1 MCIFGLFLFTYGVFG
16 DFENEKWKEFVS
28 GLGKTFL
35 AGAIFSMLLKT
46 AQFLG
51 VFKEEIEKVIYDTK
65 FISNRVD
72 LPEYWEKV
80 TKELFKNRFPRIN
93 KAITKDV
100 KEIYLQAGYQFITK
114 QWRVPANSDFAAPPA
129 EYGLLSAE
137 LGSSFKFGKQQLNIS
152 IAATNL
158 LNEIYRDYLDRF
170 RYFAD
175 SQGQNF
181 TLRIKVP
188 LTIYDKK

>member
-1 MCIFGLFLFTYGVFG
+1 MPSDRYSLDVKAFT
-16 DFENEKWKEFVS
+16 S
-28 GLGKTFL
+28 
-35 AGAIFSMLLKT
+35 
-46 AQFLG
+46 
-51 VFKEEIEKVIYDTK
+51 
-65 FISNRVD
+65 IS
-72 LPEYWEKV
+72 
-80 TKELFKNRFPRIN
+80 KN
-93 KAITKDV
+93 V
-100 KEIYLQAGYQFITK
+100 KEIYVQAGYQFITK
-114 QWRVPANSDFAAPPA
+114 QWRVPANTDFAAPPK

-137 LGSSFKFGKQQLNIS
+137 LGSSFKFGKQQINIS
-152 IAATNL
+152 ITATNL